1 MKNPKSAYLNRHSI
15 DQKNEGLWN
24 LTIKKA
30 YFGLGIVWLI
40 NIATVLRS
48 SWVGDD
54 WPNSQT
60 PYWIQWRYG
69 ILNNWNIWTEAM
81 FWNGQW
87 MDGAGR
93 FYPFTW
99 IESRFIFSYF
109 RELWQYK
116 MFQTATI
123 TVVGLLF
130 IYVIYTLSKSH
141 ILAIGTLAFLSIT
154 VQFRRDFDPHLGF
167 SLMLPSIIG
176 KLLIALG
183 FAYLSAKSSRTS
195 KSLMWSLLSAI
206 IFFIAMST
214 YEFSFLLFPV
224 LAIGFIIGRL
234 EEALSDSPAIKN
246 QALFMVKLL
255 FSIRFT
261 PILLAWIG
269 YGIYVFGV
277 LRPNA
282 AAISGV
288 YVLGISWS
296 SIKVF
301 TSQAFMGMPLISWRA
316 QDIGISPS
324 APIIA
329 LILIVIGAYSLVY
342 FSRFVRNDLTKL
354 QINRSNSDL
363 ISCTDLGI
371 LVIAA
376 NLILAPGLMMSMQPT
391 WWSRAD
397 LGHSYLGVMI
407 SEFGTALLFS
417 LVMKKII
424 LSGNPSK

>member
-1 MKNPKSAYLNRHSI
+1 MKNPRSAYLKRNSI
-15 DQKNEGLWN
+15 DKKNERLWN
-24 LTIKKA
+24 LTIKKT
-30 YFGLGIVWLI
+30 YFGLGIVWFI

-54 WPNSQT
+54 WPNSQA

-69 ILNNWNIWTEAM
+69 ILNNWNIWGEAM
-81 FWNGQW
+81 FWNEQW

-116 MFQTATI
+116 MLQTVTLTI
-123 TVVGLLF
+123 VGLFF
-130 IYVIYTLSKSH
+130 IYVIHTLSKSH
-141 ILAIGTLAFLSIT
+141 ILAIGTLAFLSLT
-154 VQFRRDFDPHLGF
+154 VQYRRDFDPHLGF
-167 SLMLPSIIG
+167 SLMLTSIIG
-176 KLLIALG
+176 KLLIALC
-183 FAYLSAKSSRTS
+183 FAYLSGKCSRTP
-195 KSLMWSLLSAI
+195 KGVLWSLLSATT
-206 IFFIAMST
+206 FFIAMST
-214 YEFSFLLFPV
+214 YEFAFLLFPV
-224 LAIGFIIGRL
+224 LAIGFMIGRL
-234 EEALSDSPAIKN
+234 DEALSDSPTIKN
-246 QALFMVKLL
+246 HALFMVKLL
-255 FSIRFT
+255 FNIRFT
-261 PILLAWIG
+261 SIFLAWIG
-269 YGIYVFGV
+269 YGVYVFGV

-301 TSQAFMGMPLISWRA
+301 ISQAFMGLPLISWRS
-316 QDIGISPS
+316 QDIEISQS
-324 APIIA
+324 VPIFA
-329 LILIVIGAYSLVY
+329 LILIVFGAYSLVS
-342 FSRFVRNDLTKL
+342 FSRFVRNDLTRL
-354 QINRSNSDL
+354 QIDRSNSDL
-363 ISCTDLGI
+363 ISCTNLGI
-371 LVIAA
+371 LGIAV

-424 LSGNPSK
+424 LSGIWSK

>member
-1 MKNPKSAYLNRHSI
+1 MKNPRSTYLKRNSI
-15 DQKNEGLWN
+15 DKKNEGLWN
-24 LTIKKA
+24 LTIKKI
-30 YFGLGIVWLI
+30 YFGLGIVWFI

-116 MFQTATI
+116 MFQTATLTI
-123 TVVGLLF
+123 VGLFF

-141 ILAIGTLAFLSIT
+141 ILAIGTLAFLSLT
-154 VQFRRDFDPHLGF
+154 VQYRRDFDPHLGF

-176 KLLIALG
+176 KLLIALC
-183 FAYLSAKSSRTS
+183 FAYLSGKCSRTP
-195 KSLMWSLLSAI
+195 KAVLWSLLSATT
-206 IFFIAMST
+206 FFIAMST
-214 YEFSFLLFPV
+214 YEFAFLLFPV
-224 LAIGFIIGRL
+224 LAIGFMIGRL
-234 EEALSDSPAIKN
+234 DEALSDSPTIKN
-246 QALFMVKLL
+246 HALFMVKLL
-255 FSIRFT
+255 FNIRFT
-261 PILLAWIG
+261 SIFLAWIG
-269 YGIYVFGV
+269 YGVYVFGV

-301 TSQAFMGMPLISWRA
+301 VSQAFMGLPLISWRS
-316 QDIGISPS
+316 QDIEISQS
-324 APIIA
+324 VPIFA
-329 LILIVIGAYSLVY
+329 LILIVFGAYSLVS
-342 FSRFVRNDLTKL
+342 FSRFIRNDLTRL
-354 QINRSNSDL
+354 QIDRSNSDL
-363 ISCTDLGI
+363 ISCTNLGI
-371 LVIAA
+371 LGIAA

-424 LSGNPSK
+424 LSGIRSK